1 MDKEHN
7 HFVGSYV
14 THLAPITTDK
24 LAAIRTA
31 ASNEAIKLAS
41 SVARKTT
48 ADASTRDSTDSSQFS
63 TAPVLASSTAA
74 KIGTSTLSTGSGLSP
89 NLRRNYNLQDD
100 AAITNSRRI
109 GIEAARNNMRT
120 SWRGGGGGGSNQHA
134 SSSYGSS
141 SSESWAAY
149 GAIVKQAVAS
159 HGSTQKATVV
169 NKGKLNPVSAA
180 AATAAAASGGSDG
193 AAASPLSPP
202 SRASVPPAKQMNSNT
217 KNSALSRLGP
227 RVPPPPP
234 SSVLPS
240 AGPSVS
246 AAPEDRQ
253 PLKES
258 RSDAGSNS
266 KKFSSILGRL
276 GGKNAAPS
284 DSVRGS
290 SAANTPHAAN
300 VKGIHP
306 AWGFR

>member
-180 AATAAAASGGSDG
+180 AATAAAASGGSDA
-193 AAASPLSPP
+193 AAASALSPP

-217 KNSALSRLGP
+217 KSGALSRLGP
-227 RVPPPPP
+227 RAPPPP

-246 AAPEDRQ
+246 AAPENRQ

-258 RSDAGSNS
+258 RSGAGSNS

-276 GGKNAAPS
+276 GGKNAAT
-284 DSVRGS
+284 SVRGS
-290 SAANTPHAAN
+290 GAANTPHAAN
-300 VKGIHP
+300 VKDIHP

>member
-1 MDKEHN
+1 VDKEHN

-180 AATAAAASGGSDG
+180 AATAAAASGGSDA
-193 AAASPLSPP
+193 AAASALSPP

-217 KNSALSRLGP
+217 KSGALSRLGP
-227 RVPPPPP
+227 RAPPPP

-258 RSDAGSNS
+258 RSDAGSNR